1 MKIINLKNLRKEM
14 KKTQDEIANILNLST
29 AAYGRYEI
37 GNREPSLE
45 VLCKLADY
53 YHVSLDYL
61 VGRQFGN
68 DLGYLTSQQYETI
81 NYYLQLNHD
90 DQLVIRG
97 RILALYEAHT

>member
-1 MKIINLKNLRKEM
+1 MNKLKELRKE
-14 KKTQDEIANILNLST
+14 KKLTQKDLAQLLNVAPTTYL
-29 AAYGRYEI
+29 GYEK
-37 GNREPSLE
+37 GLNEPTIE
-45 VLCKLADY
+45 TLCKLADY
-53 YHVSLDYL
+53 YQVSLDYL
-61 VGRQFGN
+61 VGRDFGN